1 MSVLPTLPLLSL
13 TSRNPSR
20 AGGLSRSLDLSSSVL
35 SQRQPPPTLADK
47 FQTLAV
53 RGDTSFRD

>member
-1 MSVLPTLPLLSL
+1 MSILPTLPLLSL

-35 SQRQPPPTLADK
+35 IQRQAPTLADK
-47 FQTLAV
+47 FQALA
-53 RGDTSFRD
+53 DTSFRD

>member
-1 MSVLPTLPLLSL
+1 MSVLPTLPLISL

-20 AGGLSRSLDLSSSVL
+20 GGGLSRSLDLSSSVL
-35 SQRQPPPTLADK
+35 SQRPPTNLADK